1 MWPPSGSMIVCQVH
15 KVIGHQ
21 MIGHQMIGHQM
32 IGREMIGREMI
43 VCQGPREQRA
53 ALDPV

>member
-1 MWPPSGSMIVCQVH
+1 MIVCQVH